1 MASPKISVILP
12 VYNPGEWLHECMRSV
27 LDQSLRDIEVICID
41 DGSTDGSL
49 DRLNE
54 YATQDARVKVLSQ
67 PNSGAAVARNKGLSI
82 AVGEFIAFMDPDDLY
97 PDPEVLS
104 TLYYKAVANGVDA
117 CGGCMM
123 QFFPDGRKIEH
134 YSGLNFGYEF
144 TSEGIVEYSDYQFEY
159 GYTRFI
165 YRRKVIED
173 HGIRFP
179 GLLRFQDPPFF
190 VATMLAIK
198 RFYAL
203 PIVTYCYRATDQ
215 GKKVDWIGND
225 CCRARHYLRGMKM
238 LLELADKYDLDR
250 LRVREMERLLGGG
263 GRFLWQD
270 HIAEHVQDVL
280 DAMMGE
286 YMPVVSVIVPVYNVE
301 RFVSDCLDSL
311 LAQKYRNLEVICVND
326 GSTDDSLRIV
336 ESYRERFGK
345 TCRLVVYSQKNGG
358 LSAARNTGMDLAT
371 GKYAYFLDSDDMIA
385 PETIGD
391 LVVLCEREN
400 LDQVIFSS
408 DVFKDGEGEL
418 IDRQVDRFRRYYTL
432 PNEICG
438 RTMSGDE
445 LFHALVN
452 TDRFHASQPLRFYR
466 LGPLKKHGCRFPV
479 GMLHED
485 NYFAP
490 LSLRFAERAMAFNR
504 RYYQRRVRD
513 ESIMTATADLSPRLH
528 GLFGVIVA
536 LCMNKELWTGSELF
550 TATLRCFISTLS
562 RGLGWHCRDTPV
574 EKWGVAVRDIIQANA
589 MGDERITT
597 EFILPLL
604 RDRIFEYVRA
614 NKAEKQVAAL
624 AQSAKEAVSL
634 RQLVTAKD
642 KRIDDL
648 ESRIKLRTREVVE
661 RNQLITAKDA
671 RIDDLERRIKL
682 RTREVVECNQL
693 IAAKDV
699 RIDDLENRIK
709 LRTREVVECNQ
720 LIAAKDG
727 RIDGYIKQ
735 VTDLRRQ
742 MTDMWN
748 SRAYRLGRL
757 LTWPIRKL
765 RHARRGH

>member
-12 VYNPGEWLHECMRSV
+12 VYNPGDWLHECMRSV
-27 LDQSLRDIEVICID
+27 LGQSLHDIEVVCVD

-54 YATQDARVKVLSQ
+54 YAAQDARVKVLSQ
-67 PNSGAAVARNKGLSI
+67 PNSGAAVARNKGMSI
-82 AVGEFIAFMDPDDLY
+82 ASGEFLAFMDPDDLY

-104 TLYYKAVANGVDA
+104 TLYSKAIANGVDA

-144 TSEGIVEYSDYQFEY
+144 TTEGVVEYSNYQFEY

-165 YRRKVIED
+165 YRRKVIEE

-179 GLLRFQDPPFF
+179 ELLRFQDPPFF
-190 VATMLAIK
+190 VATMQAIK

-215 GKKVDWIGND
+215 GKKVDWTGND
-225 CCRARHYLRGMKM
+225 CRRARHYLRGMTM
-238 LLELADKYDLDR
+238 LLELADKHGLER
-250 LRVREMERLLGGG
+250 LRVREMERLFGGG
-263 GRFLWQD
+263 GRFLWQE
-270 HIAEHVQDVL
+270 HIAERIQDDL
-280 DAMMGE
+280 DRMMGDL
-286 YMPVVSVIVPVYNVE
+286 MPVVSVVVPVYNVE
-301 RFVSDCLDSL
+301 RFVGDCLDSV

-336 ESYRERFGK
+336 EAYRERFGDV
-345 TCRLVVYSQKNGG
+345 CRLVVHSQKNGG
-358 LSAARNTGMDLAT
+358 LSAARNAGLELAT
-371 GKYAYFLDSDDMIA
+371 GKYVYFLDSDDMIA
-385 PETIGD
+385 PETIGE
-391 LVVLCEREN
+391 LVVLSEREK

-408 DVFKDGEGEL
+408 DVFKDGEGET
-418 IDRQVDRFRRYYTL
+418 IDRQMDRFRRYYTL

-452 TDRFHASQPLRFYR
+452 VDRFHVSQPLRFYR
-466 LGPLKKHGCRFPV
+466 LAPLKEHGCRFPV

-490 LSLRFAERAMAFNR
+490 LSLRFAERAMAYNR

-513 ESIMTATADLSPRLH
+513 ESIMTATADFSPRLH

-536 LCMNKELWTGSELF
+536 LCTNGELWTGSELF
-550 TATLRCFISTLS
+550 KTTLRRFISTLG
-562 RGLGWHCRDTPV
+562 RGLGWHCRDTPA
-574 EKWGVAVRDIIQANA
+574 EKWGAAVRDVVQANA

-604 RDRIFEYVRA
+604 RDRILEYVRA
-614 NKAEKQVAAL
+614 NQAEKKATAL
-624 AQSAKEAVSL
+624 AKSAEEALNL
-634 RQLVTAKD
+634 RKLITAKD
-642 KRIDDL
+642 ARIDDL
-648 ESRIKLRTREVVE
+648 EQRIKLRTKEVVE

-671 RIDDLERRIKL
+671 RIDDLERRVKL
-682 RTREVVECNQL
+682 RTKEVVERNQL
-693 IAAKDV
+693 IAAKD
-699 RIDDLENRIK
+699 
-709 LRTREVVECNQ
+709 
-720 LIAAKDG
+720 A
-727 RIDGYIKQ
+727 RIDGYVRQ
-735 VTDLRRQ
+735 LADLR
-742 MTDMWN
+742 N
-748 SRAYRLGRL
+748 SWAYRLGRMV
-757 LTWPIRKL
+757 TWPARKL
-765 RHARRGH
+765 RHVLGGADQI